1 MICDHSL
8 IVDLCD
14 ETIDSSGIWLPL
26 VAIVAPGNGVLG
38 DSSNHE
44 EIANIPQ
51 VHTLAEGSYFSWF
64 SRSVDET

>member
-1 MICDHSL
+1 
-8 IVDLCD
+8 
-14 ETIDSSGIWLPL
+14 